1 MLQTNYCIP
10 AKASTFLTK
19 RALHHLLLNLRQ
31 AREDALHVLDLDRLA
46 LGEDDLEHAP
56 VRGQLALEMLDE
68 TVHLP
73 PPEAGSVELSS
84 PVDLAS
90 MR

>member
-1 MLQTNYCIP
+1 
-10 AKASTFLTK
+10 
-19 RALHHLLLNLRQ
+19 
-31 AREDALHVLDLDRLA
+31 
-46 LGEDDLEHAP
+46 
-56 VRGQLALEMLDE
+56 MLDE

-73 PPEAGSVELSS
+73 PPESGSVEVSS